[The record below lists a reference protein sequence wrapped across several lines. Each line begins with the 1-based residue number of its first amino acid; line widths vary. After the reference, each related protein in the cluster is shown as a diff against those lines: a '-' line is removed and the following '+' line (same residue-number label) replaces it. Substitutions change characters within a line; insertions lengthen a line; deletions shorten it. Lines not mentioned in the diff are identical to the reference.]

1 MKLNKNIRKSPAGV
15 TLIELSV
22 VIAVILVLISVLFI
36 GASYYKDSADN
47 AACVIVQSSIQKAA
61 DSYNNISGGSAGTDA
76 SGIVGAGK
84 PFPTA
89 LPVCPTGGV
98 FSLAFATGG
107 EVATVTCDD
116 DHS

>member
-1 MKLNKNIRKSPAGV
+1 MKLNKIIRKSPKGV

-36 GASYYKDSADN
+36 GATYYKDSADN

-61 DSYNNISGGSAGTDA
+61 DSYNNISGGSAGA
-76 SGIVGAGK
+76 AGAGIVGAGK

-89 LPVCPTGGV
+89 LPACPTGGV
-98 FSLAFATGG
+98 FSLTFATGG
-107 EVATVTCDD
+107 EVATVVCNDS
-116 DHS
+116 HS